1 MLENIIIQADKIYQ
15 NKADKSNVI
24 VLINK
29 NYYVLNIIIQK
40 ADKSNVIVLINK
52 NYYVR
57 KYHYTKSG

>member
-1 MLENIIIQADKIYQ
+1 MLEIQ
-15 NKADKSNVI
+15 KAD
-24 VLINK
+24 
-29 NYYVLNIIIQK
+29 IIIQK

>member
-1 MLENIIIQADKIYQ
+1 MLEY
-15 NKADKSNVI
+15 
-24 VLINK
+24 
-29 NYYVLNIIIQK
+29 IIIQK